1 MHAGGLARPRPAVY
15 GRIEM
20 KLPRPVTH
28 VIFDLD
34 GLLLDTERYYTE
46 ATQQIVGRFGK
57 RFDWSIKS
65 NMMGRT
71 AIEAAR
77 YLVRALDLPVAP
89 EQYLKQREA
98 ILAELMPLAEPMPGA
113 EEITRALHDAGVS
126 QAIATSSERWMFELK
141 VQRHREWLGVFDAV
155 VVGDDSRLR
164 AGKPAPDIFLLAA
177 GELGAEPAS
186 CVVVEDAPAG
196 VQAAHAAGMQVVAV
210 PYPGMEPERLAQAE
224 LLLDSLTQITP
235 ADLGL

>member
-1 MHAGGLARPRPAVY
+1 MY
-15 GRIEM
+15 GRVEM
-20 KLPRPVTH
+20 KLPRPVAH

-65 NMMGRT
+65 NMMGRP

-89 EQYLKQREA
+89 EQYLKEREKV
-98 ILAELMPLAEPMPGA
+98 LAELMPLAEPMPGA
-113 EEITRALHDAGVS
+113 EEITRALHDAGVP

-141 VQRHREWLGVFDAV
+141 VQRHREWFRVFDAI
-155 VVGDDSRLR
+155 VVGDDSRVR
-164 AGKPAPDIFLLAA
+164 AGKPAPDIFLVAA
-177 GELGAEPAS
+177 RELSADPPS
-186 CVVVEDAPAG
+186 CLVVEDAPAG
-196 VQAAHAAGMQVVAV
+196 VEAAHAAGMQAVAV
-210 PYPGMEPERLAQAE
+210 PYPGMDPERLAQAE
-224 LLLDSLTQITP
+224 LLLESLTQITP
-235 ADLGL
+235 ADLGFW